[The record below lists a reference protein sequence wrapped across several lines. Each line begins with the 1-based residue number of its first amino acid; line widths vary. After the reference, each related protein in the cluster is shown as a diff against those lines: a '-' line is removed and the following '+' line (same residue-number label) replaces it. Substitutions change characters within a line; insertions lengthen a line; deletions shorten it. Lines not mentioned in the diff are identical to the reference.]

1 MTQGLDVENR
11 NITLHC
17 SYKARNEFL
26 ANSAHDLFLNTE
38 LLSEASVKPSV
49 APLLLLFSD
58 GNQGSGG
65 SRKRSRKKSEEEE
78 TTWDS
83 DSEV

>member
-1 MTQGLDVENR
+1 MYFWRSDCPATCTIFYFENMKLLFEPYVE
-11 NITLHC
+11 
-17 SYKARNEFL
+17 
-26 ANSAHDLFLNTE
+26 
-38 LLSEASVKPSV
+38 PSV
-49 APLLLLFSD
+49 DLMRFLFSD

-65 SRKRSRKKSEEEE
+65 SRKRSRKKSEGEE